1 MWMLSSRRISWFCG
15 AWPIVNSFLY
25 VCHFFFFFP
34 FEGSRRGGNST
45 FVKPKL
51 LARILEVVWGN
62 NTMWT
67 RTLVYIKV
75 LKENVVPFWY
85 NPRRNNDVRAGRRQI
100 VVCSSR
106 RTLVIYIK
114 KLCREKGLKISR
126 KAPGKYLHVTDKVL
140 HSVRLATLWIFT
152 MLHP

>member
-1 MWMLSSRRISWFCG
+1 ML
-15 AWPIVNSFLY
+15 
-25 VCHFFFFFP
+25 
-34 FEGSRRGGNST
+34 
-45 FVKPKL
+45 
-51 LARILEVVWGN
+51 
-62 NTMWT
+62 T

-114 KLCREKGLKISR
+114 NSAGKKGSK
-126 KAPGKYLHVTDKVL
+126 
-140 HSVRLATLWIFT
+140 
-152 MLHP
+152 